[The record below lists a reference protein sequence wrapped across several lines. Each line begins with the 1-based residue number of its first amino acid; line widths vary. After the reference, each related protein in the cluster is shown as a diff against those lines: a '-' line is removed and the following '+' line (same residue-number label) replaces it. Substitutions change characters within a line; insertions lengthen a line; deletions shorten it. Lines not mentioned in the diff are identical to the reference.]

1 MVSMRSK
8 QPARK
13 FLYEVSL
20 ASDRSVIVEAA
31 NSTQAKRKAC
41 KYWGY
46 KPGDPWLGLSAI
58 KARKISKKIS
68 KKED

>member
-1 MVSMRSK
+1 MVSVKTK
-8 QPARK
+8 QPAQK

-20 ASDRSVIVEAA
+20 ASGRSVMVEAA

-46 KPGDPWLGLSAI
+46 KPGDPWLGLSSM
-58 KARKISKKIS
+58 KAQKIS